1 MPGTLLTGLL
11 DHLRHLAVALGLWRH
26 CFEKRSSFCRYS
38 GFISSAPTAAGS
50 SFRVVSA
57 MRVSTKPA
65 LEDWPL
71 TAILDLFVRRAATAL
86 NDGFARDLVCQL
98 AGALIHKM
106 LLWGDRSPST
116 DPKAYVEA
124 VLEGIGFPCRSGQ
137 QK

>member
-1 MPGTLLTGLL
+1 
-11 DHLRHLAVALGLWRH
+11 
-26 CFEKRSSFCRYS
+26 
-38 GFISSAPTAAGS
+38 
-50 SFRVVSA
+50 
-57 MRVSTKPA
+57 MRVSTKSA

-71 TAILDLFVRRAATAL
+71 AAILDLFVRRAATAL
-86 NDGFARDLVCQL
+86 NDGFARDLVRQLAAVAPDGDTITQTYLVEMFTPRREAFSEKIREAQSDGQIDSTFDPKIMQDLL

-106 LLWGDRSPST
+106 LLCGDRSTST

>member
-1 MPGTLLTGLL
+1 
-11 DHLRHLAVALGLWRH
+11 
-26 CFEKRSSFCRYS
+26 
-38 GFISSAPTAAGS
+38 
-50 SFRVVSA
+50 

-71 TAILDLFVRRAATAL
+71 AAILDLFVRRAVTAL
-86 NDGFARDLVCQL
+86 NDGFARDLVRQLAAVASDGDTITTTNLVEMFTPRRDAFSEKIREAQSDGQIDSTFDPKIMQDLL

-124 VLEGIGFPCRSGQ
+124 VLEGIGFPCRSDQ